1 MLFHFHFFIVIIFD
15 TNDEHTVYWFM
26 NMIILSRVRIAEA
39 GYNVKHGPNTS
50 ESIVVTWLIYVT

>member
-1 MLFHFHFFIVIIFD
+1 MI
-15 TNDEHTVYWFM
+15 NWFM

>member
-1 MLFHFHFFIVIIFD
+1 M
-15 TNDEHTVYWFM
+15 YWFM

-39 GYNVKHGPNTS
+39 GYNVKHGPYTN